1 MEIASLAGLDRLA
14 DLGLRS
20 GADMRP
26 TLLRILTDL
35 YVQKFRHTS
44 EEERHYTELALRL
57 LDAVDVGTRAAVA
70 GKLAHHLSPPMPVL
84 QHLSRDVAEVAEP
97 LRAHPLLHPPAPA
110 QATAPR
116 PAQTHLPAS
125 GTEPDVA
132 DADEPFA
139 DVAPAVDP
147 ATAGELNEMFFAAD
161 VDERRLILLN
171 LDVVAPLPRDG
182 IGLARDPSVGQR
194 LEAAALARGREDFA
208 QRLAHALRIP
218 RTQARRVVHDQLGES
233 RS

>member
-1 MEIASLAGLDRLA
+1 METVSLAGLDSLA

-20 GADMRP
+20 GVDMRP

-70 GKLAHHLSPPMPVL
+70 GKLAHHLSPPLAVL

-110 QATAPR
+110 QATTPQ
-116 PAQTHLPAS
+116 PAQMHAPAS
-125 GTEPDVA
+125 DTEHDLA

-147 ATAGELNEMFFAAD
+147 AIAGELNEMFFAAD
-161 VDERRLILLN
+161 VEERRLILLN
-171 LDVVAPLPRDG
+171 LDVVAPLPLDG
-182 IGLARDPSVGQR
+182 ISLARDPSVGQR
-194 LEAAALARGREDFA
+194 LEAAALGRGRVRPAPRARAADS
-208 QRLAHALRIP
+208 AHAGPAHR
-218 RTQARRVVHDQLGES
+218 A
-233 RS
+233 